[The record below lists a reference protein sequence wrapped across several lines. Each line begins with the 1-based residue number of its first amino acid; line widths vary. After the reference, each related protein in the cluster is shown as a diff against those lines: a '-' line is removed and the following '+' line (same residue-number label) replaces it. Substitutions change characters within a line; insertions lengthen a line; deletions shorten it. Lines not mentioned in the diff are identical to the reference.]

1 MGSNFRQGMDRR
13 LGRVIMKR
21 LMPAI
26 SAKSGNRFDDCGFT
40 VDNQNTRHNNMRISH
55 IMIINRQLQEIS
67 YSVSNSRSPAETSR
81 CGCVS
86 AWWRGA
92 ESYRRRGV
100 SGSRREGTL
109 KLGSE

>member
-26 SAKSGNRFDDCGFT
+26 SAKSGNRFDDCGFH
-40 VDNQNTRHNNMRISH
+40 VENQNTLHNNMRISH
-55 IMIINRQLQEIS
+55 IMIINRQLPEIS

-81 CGCVS
+81 CGGVGQNRIGVS
-86 AWWRGA
+86 AYRG
-92 ESYRRRGV
+92 RGV
-100 SGSRREGTL
+100 KARL
-109 KLGSE
+109 N